1 MWDKPKLII
10 WIANL
15 LYAVAGLL
23 LLYAGLFVVLHLPI
37 YPIKHIE
44 VNGEL
49 MHVTRDQ
56 LKLIAE
62 GHLHGNFFT
71 VDLVQTRDAFQKLP
85 WVRNVSVRRRWPDML
100 VVEVEEQREL
110 ARWDDVALVN
120 THGEMFHAISDK
132 DLPTFYGPGESVKE
146 IADNYQLYD
155 QLLNP
160 TGMRVNRLSLS
171 ARRAWQIGTDK
182 GMVIELGRD
191 QMEQRL
197 RKFVNIYPVALGTQ
211 PGTVS
216 YADLRYPNGFA
227 IRKPAGAIAPAKS
240 ILRRSV

>member
-15 LYAVAGLL
+15 LYAVAALL
-23 LLYAGLFVVLHLPI
+23 LLYAVLFVVLHLPI

-100 VVEVEEQREL
+100 VVQVEEQREL
-110 ARWDDVALVN
+110 ARWDDIALVN

-155 QLLNP
+155 QLLTP
-160 TGMRVNRLSLS
+160 IGMRVNRLSLS

-197 RKFVNIYPVALGTQ
+197 KKFVNIYPIALGTQ
-211 PGTVS
+211 SGFVS

-227 IRKPAGAIAPAKS
+227 IRRPPGQLPAAKKVS
-240 ILRRSV
+240 